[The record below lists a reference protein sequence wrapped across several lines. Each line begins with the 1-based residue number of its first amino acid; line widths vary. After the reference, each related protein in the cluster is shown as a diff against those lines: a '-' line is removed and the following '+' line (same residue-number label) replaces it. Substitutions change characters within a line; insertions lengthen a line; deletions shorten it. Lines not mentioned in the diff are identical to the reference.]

1 MKLCSVLFGWRPKK
15 PKPGCNAPDMPTS
28 ARSGMAREHVEPPRT
43 GKNQMTTPKPFG
55 VGASRS
61 CRPTERSAYG
71 HRSVLSSCPNGVR
84 WIVRCIVFYR
94 AAGGPARAHPLS
106 GKSRVRGN
114 SHARFLGGRGR
125 VNRPCLPGAFL
136 AASCEPTFMW
146 PFNRTPKKPPADP
159 YSDYLTPEQFLR
171 GSRCAQLTSDERAI
185 VERRLSAFDG
195 QMVHPQYA
203 ADMFGVFAAAGLAT
217 YGLDIVR
224 S

>member
-1 MKLCSVLFGWRPKK
+1 
-15 PKPGCNAPDMPTS
+15 
-28 ARSGMAREHVEPPRT
+28 
-43 GKNQMTTPKPFG
+43 
-55 VGASRS
+55 
-61 CRPTERSAYG
+61 
-71 HRSVLSSCPNGVR
+71 
-84 WIVRCIVFYR
+84 
-94 AAGGPARAHPLS
+94 
-106 GKSRVRGN
+106 
-114 SHARFLGGRGR
+114 
-125 VNRPCLPGAFL
+125 
-136 AASCEPTFMW
+136 MW

-224 S
+224 GAEKPESAEDRAELLGAALSALQNADMIYPHPALKAHVAELLDAIGRSTDANRIRSEASREEAARTKKETDQILLTDLTCRL